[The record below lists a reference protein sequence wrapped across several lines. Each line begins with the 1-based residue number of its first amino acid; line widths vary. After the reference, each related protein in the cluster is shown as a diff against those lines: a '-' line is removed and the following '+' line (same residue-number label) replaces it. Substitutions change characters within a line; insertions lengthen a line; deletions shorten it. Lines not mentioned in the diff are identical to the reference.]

1 MMVDQRFGGGS
12 ATATA
17 DTYCVD
23 RWAIGYGGPV
33 NAFTAIRSTTAPVGF
48 KNSLLLT
55 AGTGASAGAAGYA
68 YLRQM
73 IEGLNIY
80 DLDWGTANAQSITI
94 SFWVR
99 SSLTGTFGIL
109 FRNSGGSR
117 AYGATYVISSAN
129 TWEQKTITIPGDTG
143 GTWLTTTGVGI
154 GIYFDLGIGSNYEV
168 SSGSWQAFT
177 NALGV
182 SSTTKLTATTS
193 ANLYITGVQVE
204 KGSTASA
211 FEFRLYGHELELCRR
226 YYEILGETTNSLL
239 LQGYGGGVESIRA
252 PIFYSVNK
260 RVQPSVS
267 LVGSFSYGN
276 SPGSAFVANA
286 GIDTTRI
293 EWASSGVGQSF
304 VYNLGGGIITNDAEM

>member
-33 NAFTAIRSTTAPVGF
+33 NAFTATRSDTVPVGF

-73 IEGLNIY
+73 IEGVNIY
-80 DLDWGTANAQSITI
+80 DLNWGTANAQAITI

-117 AYGATYVISSAN
+117 AYGATYVISSGD
-129 TWEQKTITIPGDTG
+129 TWEQKTITVPGDTG
-143 GTWLTTTGVGI
+143 GTWLTTTGIGI

-168 SSGSWQAFT
+168 SSGSWQTFS
-177 NALGV
+177 NGLGV
-182 SSTTKLTATTS
+182 SGTTKLTATS
-193 ANLYITGVQVE
+193 GALLYITGVQLE

-211 FEFRLYGHELELCRR
+211 FEFRPYGHELELCRR
-226 YYEILGETTNSLL
+226 YYEILGETSNSLL
-239 LQGYGGGVESIRA
+239 LQGYAGGNESIRV

-260 RVQPSVS
+260 RVQPTVSVVGTFTYSNYAAS
-267 LVGSFSYGN
+267 L
-276 SPGSAFVANA
+276 FVAVA
-286 GIDTTRI
+286 GIDTTRM
-293 EWASSGVGQSF
+293 EWASASTGQSF
-304 VYNLGGGIITNDAEM
+304 VYNPSGGLITSDAEM

>member
-33 NAFTAIRSTTAPVGF
+33 NAFAATRSDTVPVGF

-73 IEGLNIY
+73 IEGVNIY
-80 DLDWGTANAQSITI
+80 DLNWGTANAQAITI

-99 SSLTGTFGIL
+99 SSLTGTFGIAL
-109 FRNSGGSR
+109 RNSAGSR
-117 AYGATYVISSAN
+117 AYGVTYVISSAN
-129 TWEQKTITIPGDTG
+129 TWEQKTITVPGDTG

-154 GIYFDLGIGSNYEV
+154 GMFFDLGSGSNYEV

-182 SSTTKLTATTS
+182 SSTTKLTATS
-193 ANLYITGVQVE
+193 GALLYITGVQLE

-211 FEFRLYGHELELCRR
+211 FEFRPYGHELELCRR
-226 YYEILGETTNSLL
+226 YYEIHGETTNSLL
-239 LQGYGGGVESIRA
+239 LQGYGGGVESIRC
-252 PIFYSVNK
+252 PIYYSVNK
-260 RVQPSVS
+260 RVQPSVAF
-267 LVGSFSYGN
+267 VGSFSNGN
-276 SPGSAFVANA
+276 SGTPFVAVA

-304 VYNLGGGIITNDAEM
+304 VYNLGGGLITSDAEM